1 MPDDRA
7 DELQK
12 IAETIAS
19 FDPGRAERYS
29 GVWLMQQ
36 SMERR
41 LAQVVS
47 DVHGHLDLSFS
58 RDSRMGNGGELPF
71 FAGVLV
77 SIQECLGAIAQTLAT
92 ADGAPKIDAV
102 KIGPAVQ
109 MSMAR
114 LEPEP
119 VRVALVP
126 SAAVQEPFGK
136 DEDRTLLELS
146 IDRLIGLIDP
156 GQSERQD
163 FLADLDELGE
173 KVRLPFAA
181 LAHWLAEGK
190 ADLTFD
196 WSSRNMRKHAA
207 LTSYDATELGSALE
221 RAK

>member
-1 MPDDRA
+1 MADRA

-12 IAETIAS
+12 IAESIAS

-47 DVHGHLDLSFS
+47 DVHGHLDLAFS

-77 SIQECLGAIAQTLAT
+77 SIQECLGAIAQVIAT
-92 ADGAPKIDAV
+92 ADGAPEFDPV

-109 MSMAR
+109 LSMAR

-126 SAAVQEPFGK
+126 AAAVQEPFG
-136 DEDRTLLELS
+136 DSELTLLELS
-146 IDRLIGLIDP
+146 MERFIGLIDP
-156 GQSERQD
+156 RKAATED
-163 FLADLDELGE
+163 FLSDIESLGD
-173 KVRLPFAA
+173 KTRL
-181 LAHWLAEGK
+181 
-190 ADLTFD
+190 
-196 WSSRNMRKHAA
+196 S
-207 LTSYDATELGSALE
+207 
-221 RAK
+221 